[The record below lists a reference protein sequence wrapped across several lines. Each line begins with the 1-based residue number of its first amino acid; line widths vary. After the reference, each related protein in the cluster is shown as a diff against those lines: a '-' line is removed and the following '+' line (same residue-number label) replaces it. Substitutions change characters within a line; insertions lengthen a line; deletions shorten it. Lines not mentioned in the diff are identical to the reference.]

1 MNPLVV
7 VLSSQL
13 LYYLLIAQTG
23 IVGVFDSQFH
33 ALYTLPLGGILG
45 SVLAAYLPHTHIKRE
60 LFGAFVLQFFIS
72 LGYPHY
78 SLVTL
83 LLLGLSIG
91 YTTPLLLFV
100 FAQQSRVNLAFGLA
114 LSYAIGT
121 ALYTYPFHQRGVIA
135 ILLPTVSLIAWYF
148 SPIFLSPYH
157 PKRGLPWKSIGAM
170 MVWIFADSALFETL
184 SRSEGMDIWGHYTLL
199 IILSH
204 LLGIYG
210 ALVIPRSLIHNT
222 PLILGLFFLSY
233 LAYYTHQGVI
243 LAIVY
248 PIVISYYN
256 VLLFRELTQ
265 MGEVRIIAWA
275 MVGVGWCAAS
285 VANVV
290 ALTHHLWI
298 VVLLLGVLAALYPFY
313 FRRIV

>member
-1 MNPLVV
+1 MNPLVL

-23 IVGVFDSQFH
+23 IVGVFDSQFQD
-33 ALYTLPLGGILG
+33 LFTLPLGGVLG
-45 SVLAAYLPHTHIKRE
+45 SMLAAYLPHKHIKRE
-60 LFGAFVLQFFIS
+60 LLGAFALQLLIS

-83 LLLGLSIG
+83 LFLGLSIG
-91 YTTPLLLFV
+91 YTTPLLLFA
-100 FAQQSRVNLAFGLA
+100 FAQQGTKNLAFGLA
-114 LSYAIGT
+114 LSYTIGT
-121 ALYTYPFHQRGVIA
+121 ALYSYPFDQRGVIA
-135 ILLPTVSLIAWYF
+135 ILLPAISFMALCF
-148 SPIFLSPYH
+148 SPLCLPHYCA
-157 PKRGLPWKSIGAM
+157 KRMFPWASIGAM

-184 SRSEGMDIWGHYTLL
+184 SRSEGMDIWGHYTVL

-210 ALVIPRSLIHNT
+210 ALVTRHSLIHNT

-233 LAYYTHQGVI
+233 IAYYTHQTII

-256 VLLFRELTQ
+256 VLLFKELTQ
-265 MGEVRIIAWA
+265 LGEVRIIAWA
-275 MVGVGWCAAS
+275 IVGVGWCAAS
-285 VANVV
+285 VANAV
-290 ALTHHLWI
+290 ALTHHIGI
-298 VVLLLGVLAALYPFY
+298 VALLLGVLAALYPFY